1 MSDFFKNIDNRIA
14 DIEEQLEKAKLELK
28 FWESSLKN
36 RKSHQYQMSRV
47 LVKSLQD
54 QLNHLVNEKD
64 C

>member
-1 MSDFFKNIDNRIA
+1 
-14 DIEEQLEKAKLELK
+14 
-28 FWESSLKN
+28 LKN

-54 QLNHLVNEKD
+54 QLYHLVNEKD